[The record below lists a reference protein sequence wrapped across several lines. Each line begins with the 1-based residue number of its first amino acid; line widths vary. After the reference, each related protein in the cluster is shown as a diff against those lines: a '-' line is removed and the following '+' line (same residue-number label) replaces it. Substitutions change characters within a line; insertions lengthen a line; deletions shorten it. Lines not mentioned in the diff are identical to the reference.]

1 VPKLTKHI
9 NNFSGGLNNNTNSK
23 DLNDNEF
30 QILDKLSNEV
40 PGKITMNG
48 SAVAE
53 NIGSNAIS
61 SIDDLNFGNG
71 LLYTNLDRNLGA
83 AQTIS
88 ETEYFFINDTTNSIV
103 RIYDITT
110 PAVES
115 NTINYGASS
124 SKVDMYTIDGQTRV
138 VPHYGASDNK
148 AKVLGYYKFNR
159 KLGASST
166 NQDINNEVTA
176 TYRDE
181 DLYLAPIQRSGSYNY
196 DKDALNSKQAF
207 FNPTQES
214 ELFMWDIQN
223 GDFSGD
229 TRKLSL
235 TAPTVENILDN
246 YGSGTEYTVAKQGSM
261 AIFAYT
267 RNDDLDD
274 SNGNI
279 TFYADKRYGIWATK
293 VYANYDNDSNKSES
307 HPVYLGE
314 IYQKTRSTDKVQPL
328 HLALIGRMGDKSPRY
343 AGFKLYY
350 ALMDNWY
357 TSGSP
362 NYIDSASNIGV
373 KYLLAEVDFE
383 KGLRFG
389 GSTSYEAF
397 DTDIFDSQE
406 QFIYPNSAYSTV
418 PVDNVLSGRTVANL
432 SIKEP
437 LLQEKG
443 SVIGDFNTGFKTS
456 TIINRRVYAGNIQY
470 KDSKNNLVTKSDRVL
485 KSLPNKFDFF
495 PEDSFIDVEVEDG
508 DSVIKLE
515 SIGNK
520 LLQFKR
526 NKLFIVN
533 VSRDIEF
540 LEATIDY
547 KGVEKDY
554 HVVKGE
560 GFVAWFNTYGAY
572 LYDGERINELSIGGN
587 GQPKLANWSSDY
599 YHDDNIIGY
608 LPISKELIILKKGG
622 NSLYYDLK
630 SESWRT
636 DGIKLTIDATNFV
649 NDSSGQ
655 LKWFHKVLGIN
666 GNPNSINRTK
676 WNPSESSISGSP
688 TIFKTKL
695 YDMDTPNTSKNF
707 NTIYINYKGGT
718 NGANVTMKGFGTR
731 KDNTDLGVTTI
742 GALES
747 TGSTFKTAKLP
758 LPSSFKNLLSMGIQL
773 DVTNGLNV
781 GFEINDIQIV
791 YRTKVNS

>member
-1 VPKLTKHI
+1 MPKLTKHI
-9 NNFSGGLNNNTNSK
+9 NNFSGGLNNNTNPK
-23 DLNDNEF
+23 DLNDNQF
-30 QILDKLSNEV
+30 QILDKLSNEI

-48 SAVAE
+48 SAEGE

-61 SIDDLNFGNG
+61 SIDNLNFGNG

-83 AQTIS
+83 AQTIN
-88 ETEYFFINDTTNSIV
+88 ETEYFFINDTNESIV

-115 NTINYGASS
+115 NTIDYGATS

-138 VPHYGASDNK
+138 IPHYGASDNK
-148 AKVLGYYKFNR
+148 SKVFGYYNFNR

-166 NQDINNEVTA
+166 TQDINNEVA
-176 TYRDE
+176 TGYKDE
-181 DLYLAPIQRSGSYNY
+181 DLYLAPIQRSGAYDY
-196 DKDALNSKQAF
+196 DKDALNSKQDF

-223 GDFSGD
+223 ATFGSGD
-229 TRKLSL
+229 TRKLAL
-235 TAPTVENILDN
+235 TAPTVEDILDN
-246 YGSGTEYTVAKQGSM
+246 YGSGTNYAVGKQGSM

-279 TFYADKRYGIWATK
+279 TFHANKRYGIWATK

-314 IYQKTRSTDKVQPL
+314 IYQKTRTTDKVQPL
-328 HLALIGRMGDKSPRY
+328 QLALIGRMGDKSPRY

-350 ALMDNWY
+350 ALMDNWF
-357 TSGSP
+357 TSS
-362 NYIDSASNIGV
+362 NIDSSSSIGV

-383 KGLRFG
+383 KGIRFG
-389 GSTSYEAF
+389 GSTSYTAF
-397 DTDIFDSQE
+397 GTDVFDSQE
-406 QFIYPNSAYSTV
+406 QFIHPANAYSNLSG
-418 PVDNVLSGRTVANL
+418 DNVLAGGTVANL
-432 SIKEP
+432 STKEP

-456 TIINRRVYAGNIQY
+456 TVINRRVYAGNIQY

-515 SIGNK
+515 SMGNK

-526 NKLFIVN
+526 NKLFVIN

-540 LEATIDY
+540 LEATVDY

-572 LYDGERINELSIGGN
+572 LYDGERINELTIGED
-587 GQPKLANWSSDY
+587 GQPKLANWSTTY
-599 YHDDNIIGY
+599 YHDDNMIGY

-636 DGIKLTIDATNFV
+636 DGVKFSNDVTNFV

-655 LKWFHKVLGIN
+655 LKWFHKLPGIN
-666 GNPNSINRTK
+666 NNPAQINRVK
-676 WNPSESSISGSP
+676 WNPTESSITGNS

-718 NGANVTMKGFGTR
+718 SGDNITMKGFGTR

-742 GALES
+742 GALEA
-747 TGSTFKTAKLP
+747 TGSNFKTAKLP
-758 LPSSFKNLLSMGIQL
+758 LPASFKNLLSMGIQL
-773 DVTNGLNV
+773 DVTNSVNV

-791 YRTKVNS
+791 YRTKVNT

>member
-1 VPKLTKHI
+1 MPKLTKHI

-61 SIDDLNFGNG
+61 DIDDLNFGNG

-83 AQTIS
+83 AQTIN
-88 ETEYFFINDTTNSIV
+88 ETEYFFINDTTDSIV

-138 VPHYGASDNK
+138 IPHYGASDNK
-148 AKVLGYYKFNR
+148 AKVFGYYNFNR

-166 NQDINNEVTA
+166 TQDINNQVATA
-176 TYRDE
+176 YKDE
-181 DLYLAPIQRSGSYNY
+181 DLYLAPIQRSGAYDY
-196 DKDALNSKQAF
+196 DKDALNSKQDF

-214 ELFMWDIQN
+214 ELFMWDIQSATFPN
-223 GDFSGD
+223 PGD
-229 TRKLSL
+229 TRKLAL
-235 TAPTVENILDN
+235 TAPTVEDILDN
-246 YGSGTEYTVAKQGSM
+246 YGSGSNYAVGKQGSM

-279 TFYADKRYGIWATK
+279 TFYANKRYGIWATK

-314 IYQKTRSTDKVQPL
+314 IYQKTRTADKVQPL
-328 HLALIGRMGDKSPRY
+328 QLALIGRMGDRSPRY

-350 ALMDNWY
+350 ALMDNWS
-357 TSGSP
+357 TL
-362 NYIDSASNIGV
+362 NNIDTASSIGV

-383 KGLRFG
+383 KGIRFG
-389 GSTSYEAF
+389 GSTSYTVF
-397 DTDIFDSQE
+397 GTDIFDSQE
-406 QFIYPNSAYSTV
+406 QFIYPANAYS
-418 PVDNVLSGRTVANL
+418 NLSGDNILAGGTVANL

-456 TIINRRVYAGNIQY
+456 TVINRRVYAGNIQY

-508 DSVIKLE
+508 DSVVKLE

-547 KGVEKDY
+547 KGLEKDY

-560 GFVAWFNTYGAY
+560 GFIAWFNTYGAY
-572 LYDGERINELSIGGN
+572 LYDGERINELTIGGN
-587 GQPKLANWSSDY
+587 GQPKLANWSTTY

-608 LPISKELIILKKGG
+608 LPISKELIILKKSG

-636 DGIKLTIDATNFV
+636 DSSKLSNDVTNFV

-655 LKWFHKVLGIN
+655 LKWFHNLPGLN
-666 GNPNSINRTK
+666 SNPATINRVK
-676 WNPSESSISGSP
+676 WNPAESSITGSS
-688 TIFKTKL
+688 TILKTKL
-695 YDMDTPNTSKNF
+695 YDMDTPNTAKNF
-707 NTIYINYKGGT
+707 NTIYINYKGGSSG
-718 NGANVTMKGFGTR
+718 NNITMKGFGTR

-742 GALES
+742 GALEA

-758 LPSSFKNLLSMGIQL
+758 LPGSFKNLLSMGIQL
-773 DVTNGLNV
+773 DVTNGVNV